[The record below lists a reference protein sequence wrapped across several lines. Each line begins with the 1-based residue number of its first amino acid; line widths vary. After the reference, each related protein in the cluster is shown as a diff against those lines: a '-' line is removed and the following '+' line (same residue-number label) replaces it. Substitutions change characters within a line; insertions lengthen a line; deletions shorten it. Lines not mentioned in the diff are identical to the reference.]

1 MDRMIVHVA
10 AAEGPVGSD
19 ALTAAGPKGW
29 AIPRGLARDHDAKR
43 AALRRGAAAHFASQG
58 YDRASMASVAAACG
72 VSKALIYHYYDG
84 KEALLFDLLHEHLS
98 SLARVIETVGQTGTA
113 EARLRDTIR
122 AILLE
127 YEDADDAH
135 KVQLETLDTL
145 PPERRDPL
153 IRLMRGMVA
162 RLGERLEA
170 AAPAGLRERRRAV
183 TMSVFGMLNCY
194 YTWNRPGRGMDR
206 TAYADM
212 VTDLV
217 LGGNRSL

>member
-1 MDRMIVHVA
+1 M
-10 AAEGPVGSD
+10 
-19 ALTAAGPKGW
+19 
-29 AIPRGLARDHDAKR
+29 PRGLARDHETKR
-43 AALRRGAAAHFASQG
+43 GALRRGAASHFAEQG

-98 SLARVIETVGQTGTA
+98 SLAQAIETAGRAGTP
-113 EARLRDTIR
+113 EDRLRDTIR
-122 AILLE
+122 AILLA

-145 PPERRDPL
+145 PPARRDPL
-153 IRLMRGMVA
+153 VQLMRGMVA

-170 AAPAGLRERRRAV
+170 ASPSGLGDRRRAV
-183 TMSVFGMLNCY
+183 TMSVFGMLNWY

-217 LGGNRSL
+217 LGGLPRI

>member
-1 MDRMIVHVA
+1 M
-10 AAEGPVGSD
+10 
-19 ALTAAGPKGW
+19 
-29 AIPRGLARDHDAKR
+29 PRGLARDHAEKR
-43 AALRRGAAAHFASQG
+43 DALRRGAAAHFAAHG

-72 VSKALIYHYYDG
+72 ISKASIYHYYES

-98 SLARVIETVGQTGTA
+98 RLAEAIDNAGRDGTA

-145 PPERRDPL
+145 PPEMRDPL
-153 IRLMRGMVA
+153 KRLMRGMVD
-162 RLGERLEA
+162 RLGARLEA
-170 AAPAGLRERRRAV
+170 AAPGGLGERRRAV
-183 TMSVFGMLNCY
+183 TMSVFGMLNWY
-194 YTWNRPGRGMDR
+194 YTWNRPGRGMAR
-206 TAYADM
+206 STYADL

-217 LGGNRSL
+217 LSGVGGLAPRD

>member
-1 MDRMIVHVA
+1 M
-10 AAEGPVGSD
+10 
-19 ALTAAGPKGW
+19 
-29 AIPRGLARDHDAKR
+29 PRGLARDHAEKR
-43 AALRRGAAAHFASQG
+43 DALRRGAAGHFAAQG

-72 VSKALIYHYYDG
+72 VSKALIYHYYDS

-98 SLARVIETVGQTGTA
+98 SLARVIENAGRQGPP

-145 PPERRDPL
+145 PTDRREPL
-153 IRLMRGMVA
+153 LGLMRGMVD

-170 AAPAGLRERRRAV
+170 TTPDGLGERRRAV
-183 TMSVFGMLNCY
+183 TMSVFGMLNWY

-206 TAYADM
+206 GAYADL

-217 LGGNRSL
+217 LGGLQGLGRRS

>member
-1 MDRMIVHVA
+1 M
-10 AAEGPVGSD
+10 
-19 ALTAAGPKGW
+19 
-29 AIPRGLARDHDAKR
+29 PRGLARDHAEKR
-43 AALRRGAAAHFASQG
+43 DALRRGAAAHFAAQG

-72 VSKALIYHYYDG
+72 MSKASIYHYYDS
-84 KEALLFDLLHEHLS
+84 KEALLFDLLCEHLS
-98 SLARVIETVGQTGTA
+98 SLAQAIDQAGREGSP
-113 EARLRDTIR
+113 EDRLRDTIR

-145 PPERRDPL
+145 PKDKRDPL
-153 IRLMRGMVA
+153 VKLMRAMVD

-170 AAPAGLRERRRAV
+170 AAPSSLGDRRRAV
-183 TMSVFGMLNCY
+183 TMSVFGMLNWY

-206 TAYADM
+206 ADYADL

-217 LGGNRSL
+217 LRGM

>member
-1 MDRMIVHVA
+1 M
-10 AAEGPVGSD
+10 
-19 ALTAAGPKGW
+19 
-29 AIPRGLARDHDAKR
+29 PRGLARDHEQKR
-43 AALRRGAAAHFASQG
+43 DALRRGAAAPFAAHG
-58 YDRASMASVAAACG
+58 YERASMASVAAACG
-72 VSKALIYHYYDG
+72 VSKALIYHYYDS

-98 SLARVIETVGQTGTA
+98 SLATAIEKAGQTGTA
-113 EARLRDTIR
+113 RERLRDTIR

-145 PPERRDPL
+145 PSDRRDPL
-153 IRLMRGMVA
+153 LKLMRGMVE

-170 AAPAGLRERRRAV
+170 AAPSGLGDRRRAV
-183 TMSVFGMLNCY
+183 TMSVFGMLNWY

-206 TAYADM
+206 GTYADL

-217 LGGNRSL
+217 LGGMERL

>member
-1 MDRMIVHVA
+1 M
-10 AAEGPVGSD
+10 
-19 ALTAAGPKGW
+19 
-29 AIPRGLARDHDAKR
+29 PRGLARDHAAKR
-43 AALRRGAAAHFASQG
+43 QALRRGAAAHFAAQG
-58 YDRASMASVAAACG
+58 YERASMASVAAACG

-98 SLARVIETVGQTGTA
+98 SLAEVIESAGNTGTP
-113 EARLRDTIR
+113 ETRLRDTIR

-145 PPERRDPL
+145 PRDKRDPL
-153 IRLMRGMVA
+153 LRLMRAMVE

-170 AAPAGLRERRRAV
+170 VATKGLGDTRRAV
-183 TMSVFGMLNCY
+183 TMSVFGMLNWY

-206 TAYADM
+206 TAYADL

-217 LGGNRSL
+217 IAGLPDVTSTRGSGNVDASEAADQR

>member
-1 MDRMIVHVA
+1 M
-10 AAEGPVGSD
+10 
-19 ALTAAGPKGW
+19 
-29 AIPRGLARDHDAKR
+29 PRGLARDHAEKR
-43 AALRRGAAAHFASQG
+43 DALRRGAAAHFATHG

-72 VSKALIYHYYDG
+72 VSKALIYHYYDS
-84 KEALLFDLLHEHLS
+84 KEALLYDLLHEHLS
-98 SLARVIETVGQTGTA
+98 RLAHVIEEAGQHGTPR
-113 EARLRDTIR
+113 ERLRDTIR

-145 PPERRDPL
+145 PPDRRDPL
-153 IRLMRGMVA
+153 VKLMRGMVD

-170 AAPAGLRERRRAV
+170 ASADGLGGARRAV
-183 TMSVFGMLNCY
+183 TMSVFGMLNWY

-206 TAYADM
+206 AAYADL

-217 LGGNRSL
+217 HGGLTGLVQRT

>member
-1 MDRMIVHVA
+1 M
-10 AAEGPVGSD
+10 
-19 ALTAAGPKGW
+19 
-29 AIPRGLARDHDAKR
+29 PRGLARDHAEKR
-43 AALRRGAAAHFASQG
+43 DALRRGRPPISP
-58 YDRASMASVAAACG
+58 RMAMTARPWPPSPRPA
-72 VSKALIYHYYDG
+72 VSPRRRSTTITTARRRFSSTSCTNICR
-84 KEALLFDLLHEHLS
+84 
-98 SLARVIETVGQTGTA
+98 SLAEAIDNAGRDGTA

-145 PPERRDPL
+145 PPGNARSPEAADA
-153 IRLMRGMVA
+153 GMVD

-170 AAPAGLRERRRAV
+170 AAPGGLGERRRAV
-183 TMSVFGMLNCY
+183 TMSVFGMLNWY

-206 TAYADM
+206 STYADL

-217 LGGNRSL
+217 LGGVVGLAPRD